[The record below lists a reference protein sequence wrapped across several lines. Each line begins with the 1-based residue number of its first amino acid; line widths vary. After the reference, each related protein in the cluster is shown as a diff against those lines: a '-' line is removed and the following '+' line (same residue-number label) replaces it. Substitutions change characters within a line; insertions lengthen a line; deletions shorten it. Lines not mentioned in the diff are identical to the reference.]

1 MRKALPVVAL
11 IVLMVFGAACLFDDS
26 EEEFMAYCTDRYG
39 WDRSNS
45 DCDCYWDEMRDDDI
59 APGDIVGLVREDE
72 GVDLR
77 AGLSQQRA
85 SDRCFR

>member
-26 EEEFMAYCTDRYG
+26 EEEFMAYCTDRHG

-45 DCDCYWDEMRDDDI
+45 DCDCYWDEMRDDGI